1 MYSLESFTDSSSQSA
16 LKESSMRNTRP
27 HLVARRRLLLGV
39 PAVVAAATL
48 APRAASAAGHQPHVI
63 ECVADLLQAR

>member
-1 MYSLESFTDSSSQSA
+1 
-16 LKESSMRNTRP
+16 MRNTRP

-63 ECVADLLQAR
+63 ECVADLLQTAR